1 MKIARSTCNNPRKDE
16 RSSEHV
22 QHVRTYG
29 LDHREESGSKDSPY
43 SEVRSLKT
51 ASLRGGG
58 LMSARS
64 NIERCS
70 TFANTVQHLARNFWS
85 DSASKDRRVREQEL
99 RASCVARERR
109 SSTARCEKSDHQLRP
124 LRVKRVFV
132 SFEHRKV
139 QRAADMNN
147 TRRRLKACRAPFIA
161 R

>member
-1 MKIARSTCNNPRKDE
+1 
-16 RSSEHV
+16 
-22 QHVRTYG
+22 
-29 LDHREESGSKDSPY
+29 
-43 SEVRSLKT
+43 
-51 ASLRGGG
+51 
-58 LMSARS
+58 MSARS

-70 TFANTVQHLARNFWS
+70 AFANTVQHLARNFWS

-109 SSTARCEKSDHQLRP
+109 SSTARCEKSEHQLRP

-147 TRRRLKACRAPFIA
+147 TRRR
-161 R
+161 